1 MLLSKLFVQSV
12 LYRFSQCDKLHLA
25 RSPRTCIMLSSYLR
39 FSPNIFRY
47 YCGVGPIINKMEFGK
62 MVRKVLLV
70 VALIVVMFSLLGC
83 QTVQGL
89 GGDIKWTGEKGAE
102 VLEQ

>member
-1 MLLSKLFVQSV
+1 MAK
-12 LYRFSQCDKLHLA
+12 R
-25 RSPRTCIMLSSYLR
+25 M
-39 FSPNIFRY
+39 
-47 YCGVGPIINKMEFGK
+47 
-62 MVRKVLLV
+62 LLV
-70 VALIVVMFSLLGC
+70 VALIVLLFTLVGC